1 MGYYPIIWSPVAK
14 SSYYN
19 ILEYLEHHWT
29 VKEIEVFFNRTEEVL
44 EHISINPLL
53 FPYSKEGGI
62 HKCVL
67 VKQVS
72 LFYRIK
78 ANNVELL
85 LFWDTRQDPAKLVL

>member
-1 MGYYPIIWSPVAK
+1 
-14 SSYYN
+14 
-19 ILEYLEHHWT
+19 
-29 VKEIEVFFNRTEEVL
+29 
-44 EHISINPLL
+44 LL

-85 LFWDTRQDPAKLVL
+85 VFWDTRQDPAKLVL